1 MINQKIGYIRVSSI
15 DQNPD
20 RQLQGIELDKKFID
34 MISGS
39 KLNRPNL
46 DMCIQYIRYGDTL
59 FIDSID
65 RLARNLRDLQDII
78 KTIVSKGVIVR
89 FVKENLSFSE
99 NQDPIAN
106 LTLHL
111 MGAFAEFERNMI
123 RARQREGIDLAKK
136 EGRPLGRPPKVNAR
150 FLKDAKLLKSQ
161 GISIRQIAF
170 RMQVSRA
177 TIYKVLELGKF
188 SQNCN

>member
-1 MINQKIGYIRVSSI
+1 MSSQKIGYVRVSSS

-20 RQLQGIELDKKFID
+20 RQLQEIVLDRKFVD
-34 MISGS
+34 MITGS
-39 KLNRPNL
+39 KLKRPSL
-46 DMCIQYIRYGDTL
+46 DACIEYVREGDIL

-65 RLARNLRDLQDII
+65 RLARNLRDLQEII
-78 KTIVSKGVIVR
+78 KTIVAKGVIVK
-89 FVKENLSFSE
+89 FVKENLSFSATE
-99 NQDPIAN
+99 VDPIAN

-136 EGRPLGRPPKVNAR
+136 LGKPTGRPAVVTEKLT
-150 FLKDAKLLKSQ
+150 LEAKQLKSE

-170 RMQVSRA
+170 RLKTSRA
-177 TIYKVLELGKF
+177 TIYKMLAL
-188 SQNCN
+188 